1 MFDFIGK
8 HKRMVQIILGLIT
21 LPFAFFGVDYYFR
34 QGGTT
39 PDVATVAGEKITQ
52 AEFNAALSEQQD
64 RMRAQ
69 LGANYDPTM
78 FDNPEV
84 RFSVLEQV
92 INRRLMQDKARRANR
107 SAYPTRSSSS
117 SLRRSR
123 HSRRTASSPPNATGS
138 CSPRRT

>member
-8 HKRMVQIILGLIT
+8 HKRMVQVILGLIT

-34 QGGTT
+34 QGGAT

-52 AEFNAALSEQQD
+52 AEFNAALTEQQD

-69 LGANYDPTM
+69 LGANYDPAM

-92 INRRLMQDKARRANR
+92 INRRLMQDVARANR
-107 SAYPTRSSSS
+107 SACPTGSSSS
-117 SLRRSR
+117 SSRRFRRSR
-123 HSRRTASSPPNATGS
+123 RTGSSPPSATGS
-138 CSPRRT
+138 CSRRRT